1 LAKYSAS
8 SATLLYWVTAC
19 IPLAIIIASNE
30 PKWGLVSA
38 CAVLA
43 GLIAARLS
51 DRVSRREALRL
62 AHQAAFR
69 DDLTGLPNR
78 RLFLDE
84 LREALAKPIERERA
98 TSVFFIDLDNFKTIN
113 DTLGHSAGDRVLVEM
128 ARRLKKTVPAEHTLA
143 RIGGDEMTVLVRN
156 AKGRQEVVDLAQ
168 QIMEEFARPISIN
181 GDEVWANASIGIVI
195 ASMPR
200 PSPDDFLAMAD
211 TALYNAKAQG
221 KGQFILFEPSLPRPT
236 RRQLSL
242 DADLRSAVEKDELV
256 LHFQPIADL
265 NTMTVAGFEALIRW
279 QHPRYGLLQPNEF
292 IPLAEESG
300 VIRTLGNWIIEKGCE
315 QISVWQTLSGLPLVL
330 SINLS
335 VLQFRQRNVLTHLAR
350 SSSKVGLRPGSLQ
363 LEITESILM
372 ENDPATLKNLND
384 LHAQGFSI
392 AVDDFGVGY
401 SSLGYLKYFDI
412 DVLKLDRAFL
422 ANLEDPRSEALLRG
436 AVQLG
441 RSLDVTVVAEGIE
454 SEEQLLILRSAGCH
468 QGQGFLL
475 GKPMTEREVTELLL
489 TNSLLKPYFHGRR
502 PPADARHGSLYW
514 NLPQDAV

>member
-1 LAKYSAS
+1 L
-8 SATLLYWVTAC
+8 ATLLYWITAC
-19 IPLAIIIASNE
+19 IPLALIIATTGAD
-30 PKWGLVSA
+30 WGLASA

-51 DRVSRREALRL
+51 ERVARGYTIRA
-62 AHQAAFR
+62 AHEAAFL
-69 DDLTGLPNR
+69 DELTGLPNR
-78 RLFLDE
+78 RLFLDQ
-84 LREALAKPIERERA
+84 LRDSLSKPLERDRVTA
-98 TSVFFIDLDNFKTIN
+98 VFFIDLDNFKTIN
-113 DTLGHSAGDRVLVEM
+113 DTLGHSAGDRVLAEM
-128 ARRLKKTVPAEHTLA
+128 GARLRKAVPEEDTVA
-143 RIGGDEMTVLVRN
+143 RIGGDELTVLVRT
-156 AKGRQEVVDLAQ
+156 ARGRQEVIELAQ
-168 QIMEEFARPISIN
+168 KIMEEFARPVSAGGEDIW
-181 GDEVWANASIGIVI
+181 VNASVGIVI
-195 ASMPR
+195 AGMPR
-200 PSPDDFLAMAD
+200 PSADDFLAMAD

-242 DADLRSAVEKDELV
+242 DADLRSAAEKDELV

-315 QISVWQTLSGLPLVL
+315 QISVWQTLSELPLVL

-335 VLQFRQRNVLTHLAR
+335 VLQFRQRDVLTNLAR
-350 SSSKVGLRPGSLQ
+350 SSSKVGLRPGSIQ

-372 ENDPATLKNLND
+372 ENDPGTLRNLND

-412 DVLKLDRAFL
+412 DVIKLDRAFL
-422 ANLEDPRSEALLRG
+422 TNLEEPRSEALLRG

-454 SEEQLLILRSAGCH
+454 TEEQLLILRSAGCH

-475 GKPMTEREVTELLL
+475 GKPMSEHEVTELLL
-489 TNSLLKPYFHGRR
+489 SNSLQKSRYLGKRAS
-502 PPADARHGSLYW
+502 ADARHGLLYW
-514 NLPQDAV
+514 NVPRDVA